1 MSKNFRRSAVAL
13 VLAATMVFGSQGF
26 TAFADNGDNSG
37 MPELLSVQTSG
48 EGADDELTIGQSS
61 EHIEEEKCSKT
72 EGCLLPAGHEG
83 ECQLSNI
90 PLLKAPKAEPKVTF
104 AGYQM
109 GGYYGGIPG
118 AYEATRNASAPIS
131 DFLGL
136 TFSFEDGLDRE
147 ISPETGIVFDD
158 DIYYGEYVTNPND
171 GRTWQCV
178 GFVPYRNIYHYY
190 PSDIEGIGKFVFTE
204 TPTVNDKHF
213 QTGTLQDAIDT
224 VVKSN
229 GILYGEQATEENI
242 EAFASTAEEWFG
254 RNIYIMCVWYVS
266 SVKEIE
272 KGEYGDLSITPVNPV
287 NYQPTSEGISFDC
300 GDASYNY
307 STGSFEIDIS
317 ISIDSPT
324 ESNLHI
330 NLNDI
335 LPEAMTKINGADGPN
350 QVQPGDKMVY
360 NISVQDNSGKGY
372 QYVTNSVV
380 IGTVPPTGEG
390 NLGIGFEGY
399 IITRPSQRYS
409 YIPYRVYNDAL
420 ETLGVNASDLTDE
433 AVGKALQQHGY
444 GSSPEDYA
452 DTTRQHLGH
461 YYLDFL
467 NQNRQTP
474 ATSFE
479 QLTSQELSQLTNTQR
494 ANWELETCP
503 DVAEAFYYFYYDRVY
518 TFNGLSLYEQMT
530 DSSSLETDFSQALA
544 NSLPFILTTKF
555 DGNLANNGFQNTCFS
570 FGMQFDISCPTPP
583 SPDPDPTPDPDP
595 DPDPTPRPDDDD
607 DWEPL
612 PDAPVKDKPE
622 KVEVETEV
630 PEETETPTTEQ
641 PDKYNPET
649 GDTTTVFAAMALAAV
664 SLGGV
669 VLLGRKKK

>member
-109 GGYYGGIPG
+109 GGYYGGIPST
-118 AYEATRNASAPIS
+118 YEATRNASAPIS

-158 DIYYGEYVTNPND
+158 DIYYEEYVTNPND

-178 GFVPYRNIYHYY
+178 GFVPYRNIYNYS

-204 TPTVNDKHF
+204 TPTVNDEHF
-213 QTGTLQDAIDT
+213 QTGTLQDAIDI
-224 VVKSN
+224 VVENN
-229 GILYGEQATEENI
+229 GVLYGEQATEENI

-350 QVQPGDKMVY
+350 LVQPGDKMVY

-390 NLGIGFEGY
+390 NLGTGFEGY
-399 IITRPSQRYS
+399 TITGPSQRYS

-433 AVGKALQQHGY
+433 AVGRALQQHGY
-444 GSSPEDYA
+444 GYPPEDYA
-452 DTTRQHLGH
+452 DTTRIWLGH

-467 NQNRQTP
+467 NQYRQTP

-494 ANWELETCP
+494 SNFVLETCP

-570 FGMQFDISCPTPP
+570 FGMQFDMSCPTPP

-612 PDAPVKDKPE
+612 PDSPVKDKPE
-622 KVEVETEV
+622 KVEVETVV
-630 PEETETPTTEQ
+630 PEETETPTEQ

>member
-1 MSKNFRRSAVAL
+1 M
-13 VLAATMVFGSQGF
+13 
-26 TAFADNGDNSG
+26 
-37 MPELLSVQTSG
+37 LSVQTSG
-48 EGADDELTIGQSS
+48 EGADDELTIGQSG
-61 EHIEEEKCSKT
+61 EHIQEEKCSKT

-109 GGYYGGIPG
+109 GGYYGGIPS
-118 AYEATRNASAPIS
+118 AYEATCNASAPIS

-178 GFVPYRNIYHYY
+178 GFVPYHNIYHYY

-204 TPTVNDKHF
+204 TPTVNDEHF
-213 QTGTLQDAIDT
+213 QTGTLQDAIDI
-224 VVKSN
+224 VVENN
-229 GILYGEQATEENI
+229 GVLYGEQATEENI
-242 EAFASTAEEWFG
+242 EAFAATADKWFG

-272 KGEYGDLSITPVNPV
+272 KGEYGDLSITTVDPVD
-287 NYQPTSEGISFDC
+287 YQPTSEGISFDC

-317 ISIDSPT
+317 VSIDSPT

-420 ETLGVNASDLTDE
+420 ETLGLDASDLTDE

-494 ANWELETCP
+494 ANLELETCP

-570 FGMQFDISCPTPP
+570 FGMQFDMSCPTPP

-612 PDAPVKDKPE
+612 PDAPVKEKPE

-630 PEETETPTTEQ
+630 PEETETPTEQ

>member
-1 MSKNFRRSAVAL
+1 
-13 VLAATMVFGSQGF
+13 
-26 TAFADNGDNSG
+26 
-37 MPELLSVQTSG
+37 
-48 EGADDELTIGQSS
+48 
-61 EHIEEEKCSKT
+61 
-72 EGCLLPAGHEG
+72 
-83 ECQLSNI
+83 
-90 PLLKAPKAEPKVTF
+90 
-104 AGYQM
+104 M

-136 TFSFEDGLDRE
+136 TFSFEDGLDKE
-147 ISPETGIVFDD
+147 TSPETGIVFDD

-178 GFVPYRNIYHYY
+178 GFVPYRNIYNYY

-390 NLGIGFEGY
+390 NLGTGFEGY
-399 IITRPSQRYS
+399 TITGPSQRYS

-420 ETLGVNASDLTDE
+420 ETLGS
-433 AVGKALQQHGY
+433 KCFRPY
-444 GSSPEDYA
+444 RRSCW
-452 DTTRQHLGH
+452 R
-461 YYLDFL
+461 
-467 NQNRQTP
+467 
-474 ATSFE
+474 AT
-479 QLTSQELSQLTNTQR
+479 
-494 ANWELETCP
+494 
-503 DVAEAFYYFYYDRVY
+503 
-518 TFNGLSLYEQMT
+518 
-530 DSSSLETDFSQALA
+530 
-544 NSLPFILTTKF
+544 NSWSWLP
-555 DGNLANNGFQNTCFS
+555 
-570 FGMQFDISCPTPP
+570 P
-583 SPDPDPTPDPDP
+583 
-595 DPDPTPRPDDDD
+595 
-607 DWEPL
+607 
-612 PDAPVKDKPE
+612 
-622 KVEVETEV
+622 
-630 PEETETPTTEQ
+630 
-641 PDKYNPET
+641 
-649 GDTTTVFAAMALAAV
+649 
-664 SLGGV
+664 
-669 VLLGRKKK
+669 

>member
-1 MSKNFRRSAVAL
+1 M
-13 VLAATMVFGSQGF
+13 
-26 TAFADNGDNSG
+26 
-37 MPELLSVQTSG
+37 LSVQTSG
-48 EGADDELTIGQSS
+48 EGADDELTIGQSG
-61 EHIEEEKCSKT
+61 EHIQEEKCSKT

-109 GGYYGGIPG
+109 GGYYGGIPS

-178 GFVPYRNIYHYY
+178 GFVPYHNIYHYY

-204 TPTVNDKHF
+204 TPTVNDEHF
-213 QTGTLQDAIDT
+213 QTGTLQDAIDI
-224 VVKSN
+224 VVENN
-229 GILYGEQATEENI
+229 GVLYGEQATEENI
-242 EAFASTAEEWFG
+242 EAFAATADKWFG

-272 KGEYGDLSITPVNPV
+272 KGEYGDLSITTVDPVD
-287 NYQPTSEGISFDC
+287 YQPTSEGISFDC

-317 ISIDSPT
+317 VSIDSPT

-420 ETLGVNASDLTDE
+420 ETLGLDASDLTDE

-494 ANWELETCP
+494 DNLELETCP

-570 FGMQFDISCPTPP
+570 FGMQFDMSCPTPP

-612 PDAPVKDKPE
+612 PDSPVKDKPE
-622 KVEVETEV
+622 KVEVETVV
-630 PEETETPTTEQ
+630 PEETETPTEQ